1 MEKFREYFIFC
12 IVAVATLSFTKG
24 LCSVYTGSAIIELI
38 VLLSELVI
46 FVIYMNR
53 KYIKKKLGQFLCDN
67 MGWTLFIFITLG
79 LTILIYYA
87 EVHIDYESN
96 VPSKVV
102 LLKFILDFIKRIIGT
117 LIGIWAVYLLLRPK
131 LKIYPILALVRDN
144 NKLIGKVLVKNI
156 NLTDLFDV
164 QIVLQ
169 GCFIDD
175 NGNLKTHD
183 FLIKGKK
190 IPLMRNRLYAIE
202 NSHAWCT
209 FKSMEEYLGA
219 FDYIRCRVVATHSL
233 SGIHFIT
240 EHRFTKAFCVEGDYD
255 SNNHFKQQ

>member
-1 MEKFREYFIFC
+1 MEK
-12 IVAVATLSFTKG
+12 LSRFWCKN
-24 LCSVYTGSAIIELI
+24 I
-38 VLLSELVI
+38 
-46 FVIYMNR
+46 
-53 KYIKKKLGQFLCDN
+53 
-67 MGWTLFIFITLG
+67 GWTMFICITLG
-79 LTILIYYA
+79 LAILTYYA
-87 EVHIDYESN
+87 EVHIDNKPDALS
-96 VPSKVV
+96 VMVF
-102 LLKFILDFIKRIIGT
+102 LKFALDYVKRILGT
-117 LIGIWAVYLLLRPK
+117 LIGIWAIYLLLRPK

-183 FLIKGKK
+183 FLIRGKK
-190 IPLMRNRLYAIE
+190 IPLLRNRLYAVE